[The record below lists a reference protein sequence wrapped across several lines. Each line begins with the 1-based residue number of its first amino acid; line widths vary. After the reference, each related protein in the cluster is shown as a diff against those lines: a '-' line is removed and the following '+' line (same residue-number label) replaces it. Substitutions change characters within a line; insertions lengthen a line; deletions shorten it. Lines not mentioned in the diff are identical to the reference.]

1 MAISD
6 QSNGTHAVSFMVQ
19 KKRYRYGGF
28 ASVDDAELFEK
39 QARNDLKKGKEVTP
53 PNFSKIAKKAIQ
65 DMTVGFCTLRLR
77 EMPTQRLTASWRL
90 CQRCSSTLTK
100 VYG

>member
-1 MAISD
+1 MLLEQWRFGGGGGMSSKCWMNLAKSDTHSFISSMACSRPRAKGNLCLIPCS
-6 QSNGTHAVSFMVQ
+6 TC
-19 KKRYRYGGF
+19 GF

-65 DMTVGFCTLRLR
+65 DIH
-77 EMPTQRLTASWRL
+77 
-90 CQRCSSTLTK
+90 
-100 VYG
+100 